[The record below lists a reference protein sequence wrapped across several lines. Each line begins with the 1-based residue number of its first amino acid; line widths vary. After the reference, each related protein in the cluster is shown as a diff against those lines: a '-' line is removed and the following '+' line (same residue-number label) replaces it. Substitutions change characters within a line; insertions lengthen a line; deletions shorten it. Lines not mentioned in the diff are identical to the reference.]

1 MLVGSIPSLVFCAH
15 NIMLIVVVVVVALS
29 SVADAM
35 KTAPATAQ
43 GVTGVMAVTTLATGT
58 KGPWSFVIG

>member
-1 MLVGSIPSLVFCAH
+1 
-15 NIMLIVVVVVVALS
+15 MLIVVVVVVALS